1 MADILLIDIGASPND
16 GLGDPLREAFN
27 KTNINFTTLNNAI
40 GNVSVDIVG
49 ATNIGS
55 SGVGVY
61 RSTTNKILEFK
72 KLIAGTGVELN
83 DLGDTIG
90 ISSTVS
96 LDLDGQQ
103 PGSFVT
109 VTSQGGL
116 AVSGILRF
124 DSETGQLI
132 AASDLNLTGSF
143 IKNLA
148 NPTAAQDAATKAY
161 VDNAVAGGTGSGSVT
176 VLRDN
181 VSFGPQARLN
191 FIGAGVNVTQTAP
204 GTVAINVTQGT
215 DIETVQTVVGE
226 MFTNNLNEGIISTY
240 SDSAKK
246 VNLTVNDFNIQLTGA
261 VNGATLVSGF
271 KNDIVINTTST
282 AISGLTIKKDSS
294 VVGGG
299 NSVKALNL
307 KGSNI
312 SVVRVDD
319 EVTIEVAQGL
329 TDTDVRNEIST
340 TIKGVTSDPLN
351 PAIET
356 ESGITTRYVPNNNT
370 LELGV
375 RSFNIALVG
384 AVTGNA
390 TVSRLRDVTITTTS
404 NFIEGLTLRK
414 NNAQVGAT
422 NSLRQLNFIG
432 DNITVQRS
440 GDTANISVSTSV
452 TGDQVTD
459 VLNPRM
465 LGTQDGLNIT
475 YDSLNKF
482 YRYRLNPITINL
494 TGAVAGTGVVTFD
507 GTADNG
513 NVTINT
519 TGGGA
524 GGITVADEG
533 NVSGQASVINFVGG
547 GITTAVSLDGTV
559 ATVYVPNSPA
569 AEPFITATA
578 GSENVPNA
586 RKLTAGTGV
595 AIVDE
600 GPGGNIIISANN
612 DAILAKSAYN
622 LNGVMIAEQFG
633 INFKSSQ
640 YIRPFLENDVANS
653 RVNLTIYELK
663 DAWYRT
669 NYDAGTIANNQGPII
684 DFGPVVGGIIE
695 VAADLGTLS

>member
-1 MADILLIDIGASPND
+1 MADILLIDIGSAPND
-16 GLGDPLREAFN
+16 GQGDPLQEAFQ
-27 KTNINFTTLNNAI
+27 KTNINFGTLNAAI
-40 GNVSVDIVG
+40 ANVAVDVVG
-49 ATNIGS
+49 ATNVGT
-55 SGVGVY
+55 SGTGVY
-61 RSTTNKILEFK
+61 KTTVNKTLQFK
-72 KLIAGTGVELN
+72 KLVAGSGVEIN

-90 ISSTVS
+90 ISSTVN

-109 VTSQGGL
+109 VNGQGGL
-116 AVSGILRF
+116 TVSGILRF
-124 DSETGQLI
+124 DPESEALI
-132 AASDLNLTGSF
+132 SAADLNLTGSF

-148 NPTAAQDAATKAY
+148 NPTSSQDAATKAY
-161 VDNAVAGGTGSGSVT
+161 VDSAVTNIGGGVT
-176 VLRDN
+176 VLKDN
-181 VSFGPQARLN
+181 VSFGLQTRLN
-191 FIGAGVNVTQTAP
+191 FIGSGIDVTQTSLN
-204 GTVAINVTQGT
+204 TVAINVNQGT

-240 SDSAKK
+240 SDDSKK
-246 VNLTVNDFNIQLTGA
+246 VNISVNDFNIKLIGA
-261 VNGATLVSGF
+261 VTGSVLVNSF
-271 KNDIVINTTST
+271 KNDITIETSST
-282 AISGLTIKKDSS
+282 AISGLTIKKDASI
-294 VVGGG
+294 VGGI
-299 NSVKALNL
+299 STVKTLNFS
-307 KGSNI
+307 GSNI
-312 SVVRVDD
+312 ILTRDGD
-319 EVTIEVAQGL
+319 EVSIQVAEGL
-329 TDTDVRNEIST
+329 TNTDVRNEIGAT
-340 TIKGVTSDPLN
+340 VKGVVSDPLN

-390 TVSRLRDVTITTTS
+390 TVSRLRDVTIATTS

-414 NNAQVGAT
+414 DGSQIGAT
-422 NSLRQLNFIG
+422 NSLREFNFVG

-440 GDTANISVSTSV
+440 GNVANISISSNI
-452 TGDQVTD
+452 TGDQVSD

-465 LGTQDGLNIT
+465 LGNQDGLSIT

-482 YRYRLNPITINL
+482 YKYRLNPITINL

-507 GTADNG
+507 GSAVNG

-519 TGGGA
+519 TGGGGG

-547 GITTAVSLDGTV
+547 GITTAVSLDGTT

-569 AEPFITATA
+569 AEPFITAVQ

-612 DAILAKSAYN
+612 DAILAKSAYA

-633 INFKSSQ
+633 INFKGTQ
-640 YIRPFLENDVANS
+640 YIKPFLENDVANN
-653 RVNLTIYELK
+653 RVNLTIYELR

-669 NYDAGTIANNQGPII
+669 SYDAGTVTDNQGPIL
-684 DFGPVVGGIIE
+684 DFGPVIGGIIE
-695 VAADLGTLS
+695 VAADLGTLN